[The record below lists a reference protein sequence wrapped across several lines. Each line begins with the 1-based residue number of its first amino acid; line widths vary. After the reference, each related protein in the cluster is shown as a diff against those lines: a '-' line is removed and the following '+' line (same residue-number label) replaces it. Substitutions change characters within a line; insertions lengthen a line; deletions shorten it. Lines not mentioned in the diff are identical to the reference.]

1 MRLLEK
7 FHNKIILLSIEHLN
21 LCRELDKIALNKIWS
36 KENWTKELSGTKG
49 IRFGISNENELLAL
63 GCGSLIVDEF
73 HLTAIAVH
81 PDHRKKGLARA
92 ILKKLLIEAE
102 SKGARFA
109 TLEVDK
115 NNLAAINLYKSCGFK
130 TTGLRRKYCKNG
142 NDALIQLKTLKKQ
155 KSDALRLGT
164 DNRQH

>member
-1 MRLLEK
+1 MHCNEAVREIPY
-7 FHNKIILLSIEHLN
+7 KIILLKIEHLN

-36 KENWTKELSGTKG
+36 KENWEKELSEPKR
-49 IRFGISNENELLAL
+49 IRYGISNKNELLAL

-92 ILKKLLIEAE
+92 ILRKLLIEAE
-102 SKGARFA
+102 SKRARLA

-130 TTGLRRKYCKNG
+130 TTGHRRNYCRNG
-142 NDALIQLKTLKKQ
+142 NDAFIQS
-155 KSDALRLGT
+155 KSLNGQNSEPFD
-164 DNRQH
+164 